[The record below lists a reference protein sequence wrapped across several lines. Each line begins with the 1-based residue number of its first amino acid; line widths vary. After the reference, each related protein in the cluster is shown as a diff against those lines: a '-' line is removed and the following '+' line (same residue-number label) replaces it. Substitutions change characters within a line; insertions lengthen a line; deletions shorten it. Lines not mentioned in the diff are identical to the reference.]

1 MFQMYL
7 LTPRRRRRTTC
18 LSNPLRG
25 ISFKRRCNPLKESNN
40 MKQVFVVYETDAWHT
55 IANRDCKGI
64 YTSKRSAINA
74 IVKNHEIDLEEIFED
89 DRLERASRR
98 VLEAEAKRIIRKELE
113 MNYQTQ
119 GYSTNYDIEVW
130 NVNDWG

>member
-1 MFQMYL
+1 
-7 LTPRRRRRTTC
+7 
-18 LSNPLRG
+18 
-25 ISFKRRCNPLKESNN
+25 

-74 IVKNHEIDLEEIFED
+74 IVKNHEI
-89 DRLERASRR
+89 
-98 VLEAEAKRIIRKELE
+98 
-113 MNYQTQ
+113 